1 MYDFF
6 CQKNTMLEMHERL
19 QKARSSAGL
28 KNAAEAARAMGIQ
41 SATYVHHENG
51 TRGFKQTAE
60 RYARFY
66 RINLEWLLTGRGEMR
81 GKSHAGQSVPVI
93 GIVGLGENIDWHGD
107 DSMLDEVI
115 VDFPLSKDCFAL
127 ECRGD
132 SMLPRLR
139 HGDLVIACN
148 NTPAP
153 ERLYGEE
160 AVVKVENGPYLL
172 KILRRGYEP
181 GTFNLESHNAPTR
194 ESQTLE
200 WVAILRAILPKGQWK
215 RI

>member
-1 MYDFF
+1 MCDLIIM
-6 CQKNTMLEMHERL
+6 KNSTYPHERL
-19 QKARSSAGL
+19 KEARIAAGF
-28 KNAAEAARAMGIQ
+28 KSAAEAARVISMPYPSYMHLESG
-41 SATYVHHENG
+41 
-51 TRGFKQTAE
+51 
-60 RYARFY
+60 ARSFDKHASTLA
-66 RINLEWLLTGRGEMR
+66 RRFRVNLEWLLTGRGEMR
-81 GKSHAGQSVPVI
+81 GKTASGQSVPVI

-139 HGDLVIACN
+139 HGDLVIACH

-181 GTFNLESHNAPTR
+181 GTFNLESHNAPPR
-194 ESQTLE
+194 ENQTLE
-200 WVAILRAILPKGQWK
+200 WIAILRAILPKGQWK
-215 RI
+215 RV